1 MRTQQDFVSL
11 KEIRVIKLI
20 LVLCASEKRKKRIQL
35 NAVQLT

>member
-20 LVLCASEKRKKRIQL
+20 LVLHASEKRKKRIQL